1 MEFVTVFTAFQSA
14 DADLVRARLEA
25 ASFHP
30 QIANAISSTT
40 IGGYSKSN
48 LIRVEVPE
56 AEAAEVKAFLASPD
70 APSE

>member
-30 QIANAISSTT
+30 QIANEISSTNL
-40 IGGYSKSN
+40 GGFSKAN

-56 AEAAEVKAFLASPD
+56 AEASEVKAFLAADD
-70 APSE
+70 APAE